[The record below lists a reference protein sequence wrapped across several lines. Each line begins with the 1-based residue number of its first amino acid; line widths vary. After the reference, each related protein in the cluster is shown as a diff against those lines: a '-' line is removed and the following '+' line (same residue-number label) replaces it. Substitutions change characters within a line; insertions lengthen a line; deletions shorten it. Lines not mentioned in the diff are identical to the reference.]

1 MSFEIKQKFLEHVKG
16 PVFPIPTPF
25 TENGD
30 VDYEGLRRYVEFLLS
45 QDART
50 VMVTVGTS
58 RFDVLTVEEMKKV
71 NETVAKIA
79 KGRAIV
85 IVTTPTK
92 GPTSQAID
100 FANHAEAIGADGIL
114 AVYPDRFYYE
124 NDVYRYFVDIAKSCS
139 VGVLIHLMS
148 IPTGRAGLG
157 PQVHY
162 SPELIERIVA
172 IDNVAGLK
180 EESHDQGLSYRYCRS
195 LVDKIVIIGGAGG
208 MRDYLTKHHWEQQAY
223 LVGIGNF
230 IPKLEIDFYKAL
242 TQSDYD
248 TARKIIFE
256 YEEPFFSA
264 AIKAGWHLSLKE
276 ALACADLME
285 PWERLPVSRLK
296 DDDRAEI
303 ISVLKSESYNI
314 VFRKSKD

>member
-1 MSFEIKQKFLEHVKG
+1 MSSEIKQKFLEQVKG

-45 QDART
+45 QGTRT

-58 RFDVLTVEEMKKV
+58 RFDVLTFEEMKKI
-71 NETVAKIA
+71 NETVAQTA
-79 KGRAIV
+79 KGKAIV

-92 GPTSQAID
+92 GPTLQAID
-100 FANHAEAIGADGIL
+100 FTNHAESIGADGIL
-114 AVYPDRFYYE
+114 AVFPDRFYYE

-148 IPTGRAGLG
+148 IPAGRAGLG
-157 PQVHY
+157 PQMHY
-162 SPELIERIVA
+162 SPELVERIVA
-172 IDNVAGLK
+172 IDNVVGLK
-180 EESHDQGLSYRYCRS
+180 EESHDQGLSYRYCRG
-195 LVDKIVIIGGAGG
+195 LADKTVLIGGAGG
-208 MRDYLTKHHWEQQAY
+208 MRDYLTKHHWGQQAY

-230 IPKLEIDFYKAL
+230 VPKLEIDFYKAL
-242 TQSDYD
+242 IQGDYD

-256 YEEPFFSA
+256 YEEPFFA
-264 AIKAGWHLSLKE
+264 AAVRVGWHLALKE
-276 ALACADLME
+276 ALAYADLME

-296 DDDRAEI
+296 DDDRNEI
-303 ISVLKSESYNI
+303 INVLKSKNYNI
-314 VFRKSKD
+314 VFRENKG